1 MDKELIY
8 IGSVNKAFKAKE
20 ILKRNG
26 YEVKVERGMG
36 NSSNSGCGYS
46 VLVVSGSVDK
56 AKSVLK
62 ENGLTIKS

>member
-20 ILKRNG
+20 ILNRNG
-26 YEVKVERGMG
+26 YEVKIQRGIG
-36 NSSNSGCGYS
+36 NSANKGCGYS
-46 VLVVSGSVDK
+46 VLVVSGSVDE
-56 AKSVLK
+56 AKTVLK